1 MKTPV
6 STPFLFVQH
15 YPMGE
20 IIKINTPFLT
30 NEYNIELK
38 YTSLKEHFPTYSNST
53 IVIPNLFYDIKQ
65 GIEIAFNKLEFFL
78 KSIKESNIY
87 FLPEENMFF
96 SLDNILNF
104 KNKLKIEKT
113 QKGHYTEDKNEFII
127 MHINAL
133 RMIDCLEYFLK
144 RANKN
149 EHMQAFLKDTK
160 YMIIL
165 NLKCSAVIDD
175 EKEVNLKEILY

>member
-1 MKTPV
+1 MRTPI
-6 STPFLFVQH
+6 STPFLFIQH

-30 NEYNIELK
+30 NEYNIQIK
-38 YTSLKEHFPTYSNST
+38 FTSLKEHFSNYFEST
-53 IVIPNLFYDIKQ
+53 IAIPNLFYDIKH

-87 FLPEENMFF
+87 FLPEENIFF

-104 KNKLKIEKT
+104 KNKLKIEKA
-113 QKGHYTEDKNEFII
+113 QKGHYTEDENEFII

-144 RANKN
+144 RTKKN
-149 EHMQAFLKDTK
+149 EHMQAFLKNIK

-165 NLKCSAVIDD
+165 NLKCSSVIDD